1 MHLHFRLFSC
11 MCHYKVMF
19 VICYVVDLGLLLCY
33 DNYVSHI
40 LDIMNGC
47 FSIGSL

>member
-11 MCHYKVMF
+11 MCHDRVMF
-19 VICYVVDLGLLLCY
+19 VIYVVDLGLLLCY

-47 FSIGSL
+47 F